1 MVTTIETSVRTAN
14 TLMICTWFVVVY
26 CVVSLIV
33 VSLNKNMVAVVSLEL

>member
-26 CVVSLIV
+26 CVVGLIV
-33 VSLNKNMVAVVSLEL
+33 VSLNKNMVAVVEF